1 MKLRTFFLFLLIMA
15 LLDTLIVYIWPPDFS
30 FQNMSFV
37 PHICFMALLLLV
49 YKRNWIDRV
58 LMGMLCGLI
67 YDYFFLSTFPL
78 STILFPAASF
88 GLGWL
93 IEKTSDDVRWLSLGT
108 IGCVILLDILPFL
121 VSKLFGQVSVS
132 FGRWFLHMELMTI
145 VFHCAALLALYYIID
160 VIDRISMRHSNQKN
174 AIEKKNYR
182 RIRSFGK

>member
-1 MKLRTFFLFLLIMA
+1 MKLRTLFVFLLIMA
-15 LLDTLIVYIWPPDFS
+15 LLDTLIVYIWPPDFT
-30 FQNMSFV
+30 FQAISFV
-37 PHICFMALLLLV
+37 PHLCFMALLLLV

-78 STILFPAASF
+78 STILFPAACF

-93 IEKTSDDVRWLSLGT
+93 IEKVSDDVRWLSLGT
-108 IGCVILLDILPFL
+108 MGCVILLDILPFII
-121 VSKLFGQVSVS
+121 SKLFGQVTVS
-132 FGRWFLHMELMTI
+132 FSRWFVHVELLTI

-160 VIDRISMRHSNQKN
+160 VMDRISTRHSNQKN
-174 AIEKKNYR
+174 AMEKKNYR